1 MKHKKLLIAV
11 TCLFF
16 VVVSII
22 CFTALY
28 RVADVIVTAETVV
41 NSNEGVSNL
50 AESYLSEFKGKNL
63 VFTSTNDIKNDLENK
78 SPYLKVEKVN
88 KKLPNVLE
96 VVITE
101 RKEAFAIKVDN
112 YYYVLDTE
120 FFCVAKKQVNE
131 NNIDGN
137 RNILLD
143 ISVTDYSIDAL
154 QVGKYF
160 NVTDT
165 VTQNYLKSISASIIN
180 RRADIYNVG
189 LTVKQDGFF
198 NRKLILTMTEGMVIT
213 IEKADLNSA
222 DKLNFAY
229 NYYLSADNKSVGSVI
244 VTVSAE
250 TGDFIIA

>member
-88 KKLPNVLE
+88 K
-96 VVITE
+96 
-101 RKEAFAIKVDN
+101 
-112 YYYVLDTE
+112 
-120 FFCVAKKQVNE
+120 
-131 NNIDGN
+131 
-137 RNILLD
+137 
-143 ISVTDYSIDAL
+143 
-154 QVGKYF
+154 
-160 NVTDT
+160 
-165 VTQNYLKSISASIIN
+165 NYLT
-180 RRADIYNVG
+180 Y
-189 LTVKQDGFF
+189 
-198 NRKLILTMTEGMVIT
+198 
-213 IEKADLNSA
+213 
-222 DKLNFAY
+222 
-229 NYYLSADNKSVGSVI
+229 
-244 VTVSAE
+244 
-250 TGDFIIA
+250 

>member
-41 NSNEGVSNL
+41 GSNENVSNL
-50 AESYLSEFKGKNL
+50 AESYLADFKGKNL
-63 VFTSTNDIKNDLENK
+63 VFTSTNDIKNELESK

-101 RKEAFAIKVDN
+101 RKEAFTIKVDN
-112 YYYVLDTE
+112 YYYVLDNE

-131 NNIDGN
+131 NNVVGN

-143 ISVTDYSIDAL
+143 ISVTDYSINAL
-154 QVGKYF
+154 AVGKYF
-160 NVTDT
+160 TVTDT
-165 VTQNYLKSISASIIN
+165 VTQNYLKSLSASIIN
-180 RRADIYNVG
+180 NRADINCVG

-198 NRKLILTMTEGMVIT
+198 NRKLTLTMTEGMVIT

-222 DKLNFAY
+222 DKFNFAY
-229 NYYLSADNKSVGSVI
+229 NYYLLAENKSIGNVI